1 MEGDITPSPEFDQ
14 MPVEETE
21 VLSGINEGQLTETA
35 SMGRT
40 TQAYNKSKWKDLVTP
55 QQLPKP
61 FGRKEQASSVT
72 EKGTRG

>member
-1 MEGDITPSPEFDQ
+1 MEAHITPSPEFDQ

-21 VLSGINEGQLTETA
+21 GQQTETA